1 MWIGD
6 HPGLPA
12 FAEVGGAGGDVAP
25 LAETTGARLPFL
37 MKVLAAAECLSIQ
50 VHPDEQ
56 QARQGYD
63 DEQRRGVPVSDPA
76 RNYKDASHKPE
87 LIVALTPFWSL
98 DGFRPLREIVA
109 ALEDEA
115 PELRPLMPDIA
126 ARAERAGDDAA
137 ARAAVVSELYERAM
151 RLPQE
156 ARNELLTPLIERLE
170 RQHAAAPFP
179 DGSREH
185 WVLETDRRYARGADK
200 DRGVLSLYLLNFV
213 TLAPGQALFLGAGEL
228 HSYLRGV
235 GVEVMANSDNV
246 IRGGLTPKHVDV
258 EALLSIVKFKDGPA
272 RVIEP
277 DASGVYATPA
287 REFEV
292 ARLRL
297 AGGQQASRPSA
308 SRRRHLAGDRR
319 TRRDRL
325 ERWRRGRRHGRP
337 RAGARWRWAA
347 TRSAP
352 SATTRSCFARRRR
365 APSAYKQPRVRYGG
379 AGASGDVMSSRMRL
393 STRNTPGCF
402 ARVLH
407 GAIARDAAR
416 RPPVSVTRPLSE
428 TMLIRDRF
436 TTGSSLNFVRMSPT
450 MMCVR
455 ISCRR
460 AVGGQVHLDQPP
472 CPADVPL
479 LGAPP

>member
-1 MWIGD
+1 
-6 HPGLPA
+6 
-12 FAEVGGAGGDVAP
+12 
-25 LAETTGARLPFL
+25 

-126 ARAERAGDDAA
+126 GRAARAGNDAA
-137 ARAAVVSELYERAM
+137 ARAAVVRELYERAM

-156 ARNELLTPLIERLE
+156 GRNELLMPLVERLE

-179 DGSREH
+179 DGSRER

-277 DASGVYATPA
+277 DAAGVYATPA

-297 AGGQQASRPSA
+297 AGGQQAHRASA
-308 SRRRHLAGDRR
+308 RGVDIWLA
-319 TRRDRL
+319 TA
-325 ERWRRGRRHGRP
+325 GRAEIAWSGGVAAVATGVP
-337 RAGARWRWAA
+337 VLVPAALGGYALRAVSDDAELFRA
-347 TRSAP
+347 SAP
-352 SATTRSCFARRRR
+352 CA
-365 APSAYKQPRVRYGG
+365 
-379 AGASGDVMSSRMRL
+379 
-393 STRNTPGCF
+393 
-402 ARVLH
+402 
-407 GAIARDAAR
+407 
-416 RPPVSVTRPLSE
+416 
-428 TMLIRDRF
+428 
-436 TTGSSLNFVRMSPT
+436 
-450 MMCVR
+450 
-455 ISCRR
+455 
-460 AVGGQVHLDQPP
+460 
-472 CPADVPL
+472 
-479 LGAPP
+479 